1 MHGPSRTN
9 RSTSSS
15 RSISAQSATSSAT
28 SALTIASGS
37 GYIHQDGR
45 PGSQRLTM
53 YRKRRTNSELPD
65 DVRARNELDS
75 QDINYNIAATILTL
89 DLLIK
94 NAFPDKNQRKELVV
108 EAYAT
113 AIARTQQSKSNNF
126 LISVTVNLFSLCFYS
141 HAMHHD
147 NQKKSEFR

>member
-1 MHGPSRTN
+1 
-9 RSTSSS
+9 
-15 RSISAQSATSSAT
+15 
-28 SALTIASGS
+28 
-37 GYIHQDGR
+37 
-45 PGSQRLTM
+45 M